1 MRTISRSMDRFAGD
15 NRRAADASSG
25 IRDRVFEH
33 ERRMTDTVPIEVNAG
48 TATPDRGGSEF
59 GRRVSAIVRDQTA
72 LILLIVLVA
81 AGGLASDV
89 FMTSRNLLNILWAVS
104 VLGIVAM
111 GQTVL

>member
-1 MRTISRSMDRFAGD
+1 MRTISRSMDRFAGS
-15 NRRAADASSG
+15 NWRARGCVKWHPRPEPFSASG
-25 IRDRVFEH
+25 C
-33 ERRMTDTVPIEVNAG
+33 MTDTVPIEVNA
-48 TATPDRGGSEF
+48 APVAPSRGASSF
-59 GRRVSAIVRDQTA
+59 GRRLNAVLRDQTA

-111 GQTVL
+111 